1 MTGEKRDYEIGKTLK
16 RKRKNGEKRERKEE
30 EGREKRG
37 RRERKKIRRRK
48 KKDEVKRWE
57 GIGQNENA

>member
-16 RKRKNGEKRERKEE
+16 RKRKNGEEREK
-30 EGREKRG
+30 KRG

-48 KKDEVKRWE
+48 EKDEVKRWE

>member
-16 RKRKNGEKRERKEE
+16 RKRKNEE
-30 EGREKRG
+30 NREKRG

>member
-16 RKRKNGEKRERKEE
+16 RKRINGEEREE
-30 EGREKRG
+30 RG

>member
-16 RKRKNGEKRERKEE
+16 RKRINGGER
-30 EGREKRG
+30 GKRG

>member
-16 RKRKNGEKRERKEE
+16 RKRINGEEKEE
-30 EGREKRG
+30 KEE

-48 KKDEVKRWE
+48 GKDEVKRWE

>member
-16 RKRKNGEKRERKEE
+16 RKRKNGEKRERK
-30 EGREKRG
+30 RG

-48 KKDEVKRWE
+48 EKR
-57 GIGQNENA
+57 

>member
-16 RKRKNGEKRERKEE
+16 RKRKMERRERGKRE
-30 EGREKRG
+30 

>member
-16 RKRKNGEKRERKEE
+16 RKRINGEERE
-30 EGREKRG
+30 EKRG

>member
-16 RKRKNGEKRERKEE
+16 RKRKME
-30 EGREKRG
+30 

-48 KKDEVKRWE
+48 EKDEVKRWE
-57 GIGQNENA
+57 EIGKNENA

>member
-16 RKRKNGEKRERKEE
+16 RKRKMERRER
-30 EGREKRG
+30 GKRG

>member
-16 RKRKNGEKRERKEE
+16 RKRKMERRERK
-30 EGREKRG
+30 KG